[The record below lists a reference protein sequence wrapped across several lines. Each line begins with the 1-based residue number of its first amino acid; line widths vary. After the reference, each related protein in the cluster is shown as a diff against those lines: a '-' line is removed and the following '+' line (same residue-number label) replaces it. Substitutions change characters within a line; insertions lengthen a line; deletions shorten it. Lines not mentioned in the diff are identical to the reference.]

1 MSENYL
7 APIAYFI
14 NENNANDEWVIFL
27 HAAFVDH
34 RMFNSQLEYFND
46 KYNIVAIDILGHGK
60 SLNCNKT
67 DSIEQMA
74 SYINNI
80 MQKHN
85 IQKAHFVGVS
95 LGCVFAQDFANK
107 YQDKVASMA
116 CFGGYDINDFDIN
129 KQKENSKAQMK
140 LITKALFSI
149 KAFAK
154 ANKEISAYTQEGKEE
169 FYKLNLEFKKKSLIY
184 LSKLQNLVN
193 KFPKQ
198 ERTYPLLVGCGQFD
212 IPMEIEIVNDWAEK
226 ENCQK
231 VIVEGAGHCIN
242 LDKPQEF
249 NNILE
254 EFWKSCK

>member
-7 APIAYFI
+7 APLAYFI

-60 SLNCNKT
+60 SVNCNKT

-140 LITKALFSI
+140 LITKALF
-149 KAFAK
+149 FR
-154 ANKEISAYTQEGKEE
+154 
-169 FYKLNLEFKKKSLIY
+169 KLSLY
-184 LSKLQNLVN
+184 S
-193 KFPKQ
+193 
-198 ERTYPLLVGCGQFD
+198 
-212 IPMEIEIVNDWAEK
+212 
-226 ENCQK
+226 
-231 VIVEGAGHCIN
+231 
-242 LDKPQEF
+242 
-249 NNILE
+249 
-254 EFWKSCK
+254 